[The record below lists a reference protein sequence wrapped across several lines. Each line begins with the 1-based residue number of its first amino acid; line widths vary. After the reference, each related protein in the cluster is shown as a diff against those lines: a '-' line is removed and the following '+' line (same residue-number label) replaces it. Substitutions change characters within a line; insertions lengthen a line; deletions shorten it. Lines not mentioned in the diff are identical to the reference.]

1 MSTAVFPDTFS
12 LPEPLPS
19 AKIPPLF
26 ITDLKE
32 PDRLNHMPIDNL
44 KYFLKSK
51 ILINYGKETIL
62 VFVNP
67 EKIDFEEIDTLN
79 NFQQQKYIVTLERIL
94 DEQKFD
100 ETKHLDGFV
109 DIKLKLEDL
118 ITINKA

>member
-1 MSTAVFPDTFS
+1 M
-12 LPEPLPS
+12 
-19 AKIPPLF
+19 
-26 ITDLKE
+26 KE

-67 EKIDFEEIDTLN
+67 EKIDFEEIDILN